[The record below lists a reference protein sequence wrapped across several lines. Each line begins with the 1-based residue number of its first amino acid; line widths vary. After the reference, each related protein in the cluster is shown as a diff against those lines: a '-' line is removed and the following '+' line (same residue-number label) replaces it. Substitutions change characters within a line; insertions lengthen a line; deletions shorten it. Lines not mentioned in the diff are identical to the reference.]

1 MRQTSKEQQQNDPE
15 WLTLFVIFLDENCD
29 QTKFKK
35 VKRLFVET
43 YYVNIGRGFNPK
55 ESMENAKI
63 TALCF
68 LIQKQ

>member
-1 MRQTSKEQQQNDPE
+1 MRQTSAEQQHYDSE

-29 QTKFKK
+29 KKKFERIKK
-35 VKRLFVET
+35 IFVET
-43 YYVNIGRGFNPK
+43 YYVNIGRGLNLN

-68 LIQKQ
+68 LIQRQ